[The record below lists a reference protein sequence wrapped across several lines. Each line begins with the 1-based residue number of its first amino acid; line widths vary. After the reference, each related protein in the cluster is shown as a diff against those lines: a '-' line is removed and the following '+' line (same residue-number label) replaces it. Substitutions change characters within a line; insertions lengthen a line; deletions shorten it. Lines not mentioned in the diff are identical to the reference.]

1 MVTNTE
7 AAINNVIIH
16 INVENN
22 LMIKLLITTEN
33 GVIRG

>member
-1 MVTNTE
+1 MITNTE

-22 LMIKLLITTEN
+22 LMIKPLITREN
-33 GVIRG
+33 GVIQC